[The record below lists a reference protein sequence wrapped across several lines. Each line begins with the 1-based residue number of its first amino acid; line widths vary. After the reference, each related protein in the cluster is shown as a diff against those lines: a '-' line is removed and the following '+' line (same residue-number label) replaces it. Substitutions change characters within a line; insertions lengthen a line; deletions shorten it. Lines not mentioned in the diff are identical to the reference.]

1 MKIESHKGLTEHEM
15 RVTKVTKAG
24 PITEAVSF
32 KSIPKG
38 SGIVKLNQDE
48 YLIPSSGEVKEFV
61 HTQSRAENIKN
72 VKQTLRQIRLL
83 VNANVTD
90 PKKVR
95 WVTLTYAENMT
106 NTEQLY
112 QDFRVFFLRLRRWAK
127 KNGYTKPEYISVIEP
142 QGRGAWHIH
151 LFLLWDTIA
160 PYISNNEVMEK
171 LWEHGFTKTK
181 ALNNVDNIGAY
192 FSAYLADIPLE
203 EAKTLSSADF
213 ALMKKNAIVLKS
225 FEDDDKTI
233 KEKMFIKGGRLYL
246 YPTGMCILR
255 HSRGIKMPT
264 VEKMSSDA
272 WEKKKSNE
280 KSLLGSQTFSSY
292 SLLYADDG
300 SVVNAIN
307 REYYNANR
315 KDDVKL
321 NGKETTKDEV

>member
-1 MKIESHKGLTEHEM
+1 MMIESHKGLSEQEM

-48 YLIPSSGEVKEFV
+48 YLIPSTGEVKEFV

-90 PKKVR
+90 PLKVT
-95 WVTLTYAENMT
+95 WVTLTYADNMT
-106 NTEQLY
+106 DTELLY
-112 QDFRVFFLRLRRWAK
+112 QDFRVFFLRLMRWAK
-127 KNGYTKPEYISVIEP
+127 KNGYNKPEYISVIEP

-160 PYISNNEVMEK
+160 PFIPNNEVMEK

-213 ALMKKNAIVLKS
+213 ALMKKNATVLKS

-246 YPTGMCILR
+246 YPTGMCIVR

-264 VEKMSSDA
+264 VEMMSAEA
-272 WEKKKSNE
+272 WEQKKSNE
-280 KSLLGSQTFSSY
+280 KSLLGAQTFSSY

-300 SVVNAIN
+300 SIVNAID

-315 KDDVKL
+315 KDDVKS
-321 NGKETTKDEV
+321 NGKEMKNDEV